1 MKFNFSATLQVV
13 PTLAYDP
20 VSHCECFGYF
30 TNELPWLMFHIICKL
45 YLLRILKHF
54 VSFVCKLRS

>member
-30 TNELPWLMFHIICKL
+30 TNELPWL
-45 YLLRILKHF
+45 
-54 VSFVCKLRS
+54 